1 MKNYEE
7 VVKICDEML
16 HVWVEIDN
24 KKQWI
29 KKYKWF
35 YNKIRVIREM
45 LVEIPEDN
53 SAQKIEELEKQ
64 VDDLNRV
71 LLHENPS
78 MNTFE
83 MERILRELEEE

>member
-7 VVKICDEML
+7 VIKICDEML
-16 HVWVEIDN
+16 QVWVEIDN

-78 MNTFE
+78 MNTTE
-83 MERILRELEEE
+83 MERILKELEE

>member
-7 VVKICDEML
+7 VIKICDEML
-16 HVWVEIDN
+16 AIWVEIDN
-24 KKQWI
+24 KKEWV
-29 KKYKWF
+29 KKFKWF

-45 LVEIPEDN
+45 LIEIPEDD
-53 SAQKIEELEKQ
+53 SVERIKELEKQ

-71 LLHENPS
+71 LLYENPS

-83 MERILRELEEE
+83 MERILRESDEE